1 MVVREDV
8 AQWAADQDAKLGLF
22 LGKESDSERKEQQ
35 PENEIAD
42 TADNIAVAYIES
54 DVLTKRNLTFDY
66 SRLPPRGRL
75 KYFTC
80 RADDCADS
88 GVGTACDGTTCLNG
102 PERSIA

>member
-42 TADNIAVAYIES
+42 AADNVAVSYKECH
-54 DVLTKRNLTFDY
+54 VLAKRYLT
-66 SRLPPRGRL
+66 
-75 KYFTC
+75 
-80 RADDCADS
+80 
-88 GVGTACDGTTCLNG
+88 
-102 PERSIA
+102 